1 MLLWL
6 GVVGALLAGSA
17 PVSGPRA
24 LVGATLVD
32 GTGAAPVPNATVVVR
47 DGRIE
52 CAGRDCRVPAGAAVT
67 DLSGKWILPGLIDAH
82 VHFSQTGWADGR
94 PDSIDVRDRFPYEQA
109 EAELALYP
117 EKILRTDLCSGV
129 TSVFDNGGYA
139 WTIDMAHRERDDP
152 NAPRVAAAG
161 PLLST
166 IDFWLNLPA
175 ERQFIHLKDAD
186 AARSGARYLAARG
199 ADAVKVWYIVTPEQT
214 VEASAPAVLAAGE
227 EAKRLGRPLIV
238 HATGLD
244 EAKVA
249 LKAGAHLLVH
259 SVWDF
264 PVDDEFLA
272 LAKANGTIYCPTL
285 TVINGYLRMNRS
297 AASGTPPAIDDPNGC
312 VDRALVDRIEA
323 PNALPAARAADG
335 VQRLEKVLPEMTS
348 TMAANLK
355 RISDAGIPIAM
366 GTDAGNPLTLHG
378 PSIHAEM
385 EAMQAA
391 GLSPMQ
397 VIVAS
402 TRGGSTAMGVSAV
415 TGTLEKGKAADLIVV
430 GADPTK
436 DVANLRRL
444 LFVMRAG
451 VLHPQGELRAP
462 AASR

>member
-1 MLLWL
+1 VSVWL
-6 GVVGALLAGSA
+6 ALVALLAGTAPASA
-17 PVSGPRA
+17 PRV

-32 GTGAAPVPNATVVVR
+32 GTGAAPVAGATVVVR

-52 CAGRDCRVPAGAAVT
+52 CAGRDCRIPPGAAVT
-67 DLSGKWILPGLIDAH
+67 DVSGKWIVPGLVDAH

-94 PDSIDVRDRFPYEQA
+94 PDSIDVRDRYPYEQA
-109 EAELALYP
+109 ESALALHP
-117 EKILRTDLCSGV
+117 ERIFRTDLCSGV
-129 TSVFDNGGYA
+129 TSVFDNGGYV
-139 WTIDMAHRERDDP
+139 WTVDMAHRERDDP

-175 ERQFIHLKDAD
+175 ERQFVHLKDVD

-199 ADAVKVWYIVTPEQT
+199 ADAVKVWFIVTPEQT
-214 VEASAPAVLAAGE
+214 VEASTPAVLAAGE

-259 SVWDF
+259 SVWDL

-272 LAKANGTIYCPTL
+272 LAKANGAIYCPTL
-285 TVINGYLRMNRS
+285 TVVDGYLRLNQS
-297 AASGTPPAIDDPNGC
+297 AVSGRPPRIDDPNGC

-323 PNALPAARAADG
+323 PGALPAGKAAET
-335 VQRLEKVLPEMTS
+335 VQRLEKVVPGMRS

-355 RISDAGIPIAM
+355 RVSDAGITVAM

-378 PSIHAEM
+378 PSVYVEM
-385 EAMQAA
+385 EAMQDA

-397 VIVAS
+397 VIVAA
-402 TRGGSTAMGVSAV
+402 TRGGSRAMGAESE
-415 TGTLEKGKAADLIVV
+415 TGTLEKGKSADLIVV

-436 DVANLRRL
+436 DVANLRKV

-451 VLHPQGELRAP
+451 VLRSQSELRAIP
-462 AASR
+462 R